1 MSTMSAFHPADPVEV
16 AAFIADAAAAHSSL
30 SITGLASKAALGRP
44 VKTER
49 HLDLSRLSGVLFYE
63 PDELVISAL
72 AGTPIEDITA
82 LLAENAQE
90 LPFEPPSFA
99 DLYGTGSGTL
109 GGCLM
114 TNCSGPRRI
123 KAGAVRDFVLGI
135 KAVSGRGEV
144 FKAGGRVVKNVTGY
158 DLPRGLA
165 GSFGTLAV
173 ATEITLKVLPRAET
187 SATLILENLDP
198 GRAVEAL
205 CAAMGAPV
213 DVSGAAH
220 LPLAAATAQGFATPI
235 TALRLEGFAPSVA
248 ERLDR
253 LATQLKPFG
262 AAERLS
268 EDSSQTLWRA
278 IRDVTPLARQ
288 AEKIIWK
295 ISVAPTS
302 GPKIAEAVAHVH
314 STEALFDWSGGLVW
328 LALDPCPDAAAS
340 LIRQAV
346 AQYGG
351 GHATLIHAPVETRA
365 AVPIFEPQP
374 PALAG
379 LSRRLKDAFDPH
391 GILEPRR
398 MWAEF

>member
-1 MSTMSAFHPADPVEV
+1 MSAFLPSDPAEV
-16 AAFIADAAAAHSSL
+16 AAIVADAAAARVPL
-30 SITGLASKAALGRP
+30 SITGLASKTALGRP
-44 VKTER
+44 VRAAR
-49 HLDLSRLSGVLFYE
+49 HLDLSRLSGVRFYE
-63 PDELVISAL
+63 PEELVFSAL
-72 AGTPIEDITA
+72 AGTPVENIAA
-82 LLAENAQE
+82 LLAQNAQE
-90 LPFEPPSFA
+90 LPFEPMSFSE
-99 DLYGTGSGTL
+99 LYGTGPGTL

-114 TNCSGPRRI
+114 TNFSGPRRI

-135 KAVSGRGEV
+135 KAVSGRGEI

-187 SATLILENLDP
+187 SATLFLENLDP
-198 GRAVEAL
+198 TRAVEAL

-220 LPLAAATAQGFATPI
+220 LPLSAATAQGFTTAI

-253 LATQLKPFG
+253 LATLLKHFG
-262 AAERLS
+262 AAGRLA
-268 EDSSQTLWRA
+268 EPASQMLWRA
-278 IRDVTPLARQ
+278 IRDVTPLACQ
-288 AEKIIWK
+288 SEKIIWK

-302 GPKIAEAVAHVH
+302 GPKVAEAVARAHDA
-314 STEALFDWSGGLVW
+314 EALFDWSGGLVW
-328 LALDPCPDAAAS
+328 LALDPCADAAAA
-340 LIRQAV
+340 LIRQAIT
-346 AQYGG
+346 QYGG
-351 GHATLIHAPVETRA
+351 GHATLIRAPAELREEIPV
-365 AVPIFEPQP
+365 FEPQP
-374 PALAG
+374 PALAS
-379 LSRRLKDAFDPH
+379 LWRRLKDAFDPY